1 MLAIIIILL
10 LVLIVILLM
19 MPKQQEPAAV
29 YVIGSAPSLTESQT
43 LRGSRN
49 FDDTVWPASYWNW
62 YGGARGWGSK
72 PEHRW
77 TAGPGYKPAGNYG
90 PRYIDRHRPSH

>member
-1 MLAIIIILL
+1 MLAAAIIILL
-10 LVLIVILLM
+10 IIILIVLLLM
-19 MPKQQEPAAV
+19 VIHPIKKQEPTV
-29 YVIGSAPSLTESQT
+29 YIIGST
-43 LRGSRN
+43 SRN

-62 YGGARGWGSK
+62 YGGARGWGSR

-90 PRYIDRHRPSH
+90 PRYIDRHRPSHH